1 MTAGIQTLSQE
12 SQCTSVEYT
21 QCSPSHRISSPE
33 GRKVMGGK
41 PAPPPKRCS
50 SAVYETASAGNHYAS
65 QAWRAQGS
73 YPRSIT
79 GVVRIVMLRLGRAGA
94 LFLCIQAVH
103 PPPSPLC
110 PLVTS
115 GIPAEH
121 HVSQYCPTLRRLWSS
136 PVPSQGSHPSWSPST
151 SHTDR
156 IRQPEAYP
164 QIMELDII
172 MQIVFGIFTI
182 SIAVFGIW
190 FAWHSTR
197 GMSLHFQLGFYPNA
211 PPDLSLTHLASQERP
226 AAYPLRPTCLVSA
239 A

>member
-1 MTAGIQTLSQE
+1 MRQLAQATIMQAKRGGLKVHTRPPLDHKWRTYSYAQTRTGWCSLSLH
-12 SQCTSVEYT
+12 
-21 QCSPSHRISSPE
+21 PSSPPTTIPSLPSRYL
-33 GRKVMGGK
+33 GSTRRT
-41 PAPPPKRCS
+41 PRFAILS
-50 SAVYETASAGNHYAS
+50 NTATAIA
-65 QAWRAQGS
+65 
-73 YPRSIT
+73 
-79 GVVRIVMLRLGRAGA
+79 
-94 LFLCIQAVH
+94 
-103 PPPSPLC
+103 
-110 PLVTS
+110 
-115 GIPAEH
+115 
-121 HVSQYCPTLRRLWSS
+121 RLWSS
-136 PVPSQGSHPSWSPST
+136 PVPSQNSHPSWPPST

-156 IRQPEAYP
+156 VRQPEAYP

-172 MQIVFGIFTI
+172 MQIVFGTFTI